1 MTRTPIGELNGITQS
16 IIVALT
22 RDGIICVDDL
32 LKRDIDHIGYLVDSM
47 DIANVLMAEAE
58 KIVKAS
64 MPEPEPRPEPV
75 AGELIIEIEPET
87 PRRPVLLDVLELLTQ
102 LGSDLLS
109 PNPSVSIA
117 QRLRTI
123 GLVLGVGGSQTEAL
137 AAFMLGTVGE
147 DRPLVS
153 LDEIGP
159 RFGEEVAALY
169 EECARVLG
177 VPMSPTGGSQSAYAK
192 TISAA
197 SPEARLVCAAHGT
210 ASVHV
215 IIDLAQREGDAVWRR
230 FPGGREITLWYYRA
244 IRDALSSAG
253 DVTFVEELSNA
264 VESLEQL
271 QTDSAD
277 AATNNAA

>member
-22 RDGIICVDDL
+22 RDGIICIDDL
-32 LKRDIDHIGYLVDSM
+32 LKKDLEHIGYLVDSM
-47 DIANVLMAEAE
+47 DIGRVLMAEAE
-58 KIVKAS
+58 KMVNAS
-64 MPEPEPRPEPV
+64 KPKPEPEPILEP
-75 AGELIIEIEPET
+75 ADDDANIEVEPEK
-87 PRRPVLLDVLELLTQ
+87 PKRPVLLDVLELLTQ

-109 PNPSVSIA
+109 PTPSVALA

-147 DRPLVS
+147 DSPLVS

-159 RFGEEVAALY
+159 RFGKDVAALY

-197 SPEARLVCAAHGT
+197 SSEARLVCAAHGT

-215 IIDLAQREGDAVWRR
+215 IIDLAQREGEAVWQR

-253 DVTFVEELSNA
+253 DVTFVEELHSA

-271 QTDSAD
+271 KPN
-277 AATNNAA
+277 AATAAA